1 VRHIALNLHAA
12 GYLFIAAWQSGLLSS
27 AAYAFLAPVSAAWPP
42 FTAATLFVL
51 SAAVACWLVPMTPQA
66 ETWGPYSRL
75 PRLVIVIVLAWS
87 LGGATVALL
96 TTLLSG
102 APGVGANAGVVATI
116 RTTVLAT
123 AALLLAWFGRFDRV
137 QESAHLVYPVLVAG
151 GLKLVA
157 EDFRHSRPSTLFI
170 ALALYGTALI
180 VAPRVIRR
188 PFDRVQRH
196 A

>member
-1 VRHIALNLHAA
+1 
-12 GYLFIAAWQSGLLSS
+12 
-27 AAYAFLAPVSAAWPP
+27 
-42 FTAATLFVL
+42 
-51 SAAVACWLVPMTPQA
+51 
-66 ETWGPYSRL
+66 
-75 PRLVIVIVLAWS
+75 
-87 LGGATVALL
+87 
-96 TTLLSG
+96 
-102 APGVGANAGVVATI
+102 
-116 RTTVLAT
+116 VLAT

-137 QESAHLVYPVLVAG
+137 QESTHLVYPVLVAG

-180 VAPRVIRR
+180 VAPRLIRQ